1 MRAVCIALFVLQ
13 VTREG
18 MKIPGCVPFLVHD
31 HSEGGDHN
39 EGCIHCAVRFAGHTR
54 GVKIPGCVP
63 FQVTTNACRGFCLS
77 YAIPSPTHTVAYNP
91 NYIITSRAECC
102 GIIDTH
108 DVSIKFACSFAP
120 LV

>member
-1 MRAVCIALFVLQ
+1 
-13 VTREG
+13 

-39 EGCIHCAVRFAGHTR
+39 EDCMHCCMHCAVRFAGHTR

-108 DVSIKFACSFAP
+108 DVSIALAFS
-120 LV
+120 